1 MVKLLCCILL
11 FLLLLFRVV
20 VLRGR
25 RWRRGKR
32 GGEKGGKDE
41 IKRKGR
47 RPASAVLRAEFKANV
62 TFDVSSR
69 LPLYSFSKCGLD
81 ANEYLTCF

>member
-1 MVKLLCCILL
+1 MILGKVESSIQG
-11 FLLLLFRVV
+11 REVRD
-20 VLRGR
+20 RGE
-25 RWRRGKR
+25 K

-47 RPASAVLRAEFKANV
+47 RSASAVLRAEFKANV